1 MADTKV
7 LSPAIPSQDEVMT
20 ESQQQ
25 VQSKFS
31 STSTTQSP
39 TSTPNSQ
46 QFSKICKSNLD
57 TIKPLTPSAILQDY
71 NNNTQSSNE
80 QKWFPRHQQLQ
91 SQLITILPNVG
102 KINNNNNTNRKNL
115 DRFLSQ
121 KDIVKVN
128 SVVSDLHSNITSS
141 ICRSGKS
148 SCRNSTSTTNSNHN
162 NINHNNRNNNDDDLT
177 FKDFDYDEQIRFPRV
192 NTYYTY
198 NTKRLLLVLMMIN
211 QAPNHI
217 PVVNQFSNILQRNN
231 KIKIK

>member
-1 MADTKV
+1 MV
-7 LSPAIPSQDEVMT
+7 
-20 ESQQQ
+20 
-25 VQSKFS
+25 
-31 STSTTQSP
+31 STASTTP
-39 TSTPNSQ
+39 IST
-46 QFSKICKSNLD
+46 
-57 TIKPLTPSAILQDY
+57 
-71 NNNTQSSNE
+71 NNNTP
-80 QKWFPRHQQLQ
+80 KR
-91 SQLITILPNVG
+91 G
-102 KINNNNNTNRKNL
+102 KINNNNNTTNWKNL

-162 NINHNNRNNNDDDLT
+162 NNNNNNKHNNDDDLT

-198 NTKRLLLVLMMIN
+198 NTKRLLFSSN
-211 QAPNHI
+211 DDKPSTNHI

>member
-1 MADTKV
+1 MV
-7 LSPAIPSQDEVMT
+7 
-20 ESQQQ
+20 
-25 VQSKFS
+25 
-31 STSTTQSP
+31 STASTTP
-39 TSTPNSQ
+39 IST
-46 QFSKICKSNLD
+46 
-57 TIKPLTPSAILQDY
+57 
-71 NNNTQSSNE
+71 NNNTP
-80 QKWFPRHQQLQ
+80 KR
-91 SQLITILPNVG
+91 G

-128 SVVSDLHSNITSS
+128 SIVSDLHSNITSS

-231 KIKIK
+231 KIKIKQIKVKKVMNNMNMIIYRQILI

>member
-39 TSTPNSQ
+39 TSTPNSR

-128 SVVSDLHSNITSS
+128 SIVSDLHSNITSS

-148 SCRNSTSTTNSNHN
+148 SCRNSTSTTNKQPQQYQS
-162 NINHNNRNNNDDDLT
+162 
-177 FKDFDYDEQIRFPRV
+177 Q
-192 NTYYTY
+192 
-198 NTKRLLLVLMMIN
+198 
-211 QAPNHI
+211 
-217 PVVNQFSNILQRNN
+217 
-231 KIKIK
+231 